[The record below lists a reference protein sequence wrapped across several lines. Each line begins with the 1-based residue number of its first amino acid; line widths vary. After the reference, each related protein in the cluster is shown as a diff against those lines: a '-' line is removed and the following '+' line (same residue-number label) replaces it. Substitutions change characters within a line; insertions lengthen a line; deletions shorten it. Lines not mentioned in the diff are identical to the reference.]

1 MKKFFWLIAIAVL
14 FNSCSVEE
22 EPEFHYE
29 ILAVDSYIAP
39 ETFIFN
45 ETHAIKVFYKK
56 PTTCHAFQGFYFD
69 TSGNV
74 RTVAVQSYNFTY

>member
-45 ETHAIKVFYKK
+45 ESFH
-56 PTTCHAFQGFYFD
+56 
-69 TSGNV
+69 SL
-74 RTVAVQSYNFTY
+74 SSL